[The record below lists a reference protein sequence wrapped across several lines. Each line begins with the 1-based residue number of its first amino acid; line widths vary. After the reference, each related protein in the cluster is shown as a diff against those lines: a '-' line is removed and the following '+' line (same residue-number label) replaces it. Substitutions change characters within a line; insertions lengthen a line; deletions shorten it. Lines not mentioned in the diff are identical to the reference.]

1 MAYWYDVENDK
12 VIESHRGMFHGKL
25 MGPYD
30 SEDEARRALQIA
42 AERTREWDAREA
54 AWDDED

>member
-12 VIESHRGMFHGKL
+12 VIESDPGMFHGKL

-30 SEDEARRALQIA
+30 TKDEASRALEIA
-42 AERTREWDAREA
+42 AERTRKWDAENA